1 MELNITYI
9 AVLIVIGTVAG
20 VINILAGGGS
30 NLTLPTLMIMGM
42 PPEVA
47 NASNRVGIFI
57 QSLVGM
63 RGFNRHGMLN
73 TEDLPHIMIP
83 TLIGGVVGGLLA
95 SFAPSTIL
103 KPLLL
108 GVMLSMAL
116 LILIR
121 PAVIAPEPGTQF
133 KHMRDTP
140 RAWIGLCLAG
150 IYGGFVQAGAG
161 FVLLAALAGTLR
173 YDLIRANA
181 LKIVC
186 TLGFTIVALAIF
198 IARDQVDWLPALVLT
213 VGYIIGAQLG
223 VKIAISVKPEM
234 LKWFLFIM
242 TLVACVAAL
251 VF

>member
-1 MELNITYI
+1 MELNITYLF
-9 AVLIVIGTVAG
+9 VLIVTGTFAG
-20 VINILAGGGS
+20 TINILAGGGS
-30 NLTLPTLMIMGM
+30 NLTLPALMIMGM

-63 RGFNRHGMLN
+63 RGFSRHGMLV

-83 TLIGGVVGGLLA
+83 TLIGGVMGGLLA
-95 SFAPSTIL
+95 SFAPSNIL

-108 GVMLSMAL
+108 GTMLSMAL
-116 LILIR
+116 LILVR
-121 PAVIAPEPGTQF
+121 PTAIAPEPGTPF
-133 KHMRDTP
+133 ARMRDTP
-140 RAWIGLCLAG
+140 GAWIGLGLAG
-150 IYGGFVQAGAG
+150 VYGGFVQAGAG

-173 YDLIRANA
+173 YDLVRANA

-198 IARDQVDWLPALVLT
+198 IVRGQVDWVPALILT

-223 VKIAISVKPEM
+223 VRIAISIKPEA
-234 LKWFLFIM
+234 LKWFLLIM
-242 TLVACVAAL
+242 TLVACVAAF

>member
-1 MELNITYI
+1 MELNITYLV
-9 AVLIVIGTVAG
+9 VLIVIGTIAG
-20 VINILAGGGS
+20 TINILAGGGS

-47 NASNRVGIFI
+47 NASNRVGIFV

-63 RGFNRHGMLN
+63 RGFNRHGMLV

-83 TLIGGVVGGLLA
+83 TLVGGVIGGLLA
-95 SFAPSTIL
+95 SFAPSDIL

-108 GVMLSMAL
+108 GTMLSMAL

-121 PAVIAPEPGTQF
+121 PTAIAPEPGTAF
-133 KHMRDTP
+133 ARMRDTP
-140 RAWIGLCLAG
+140 AAWIGLGLAG
-150 IYGGFVQAGAG
+150 VYGGFVQAGAG

-173 YDLIRANA
+173 YDLVRANA

-186 TLGFTIVALAIF
+186 TMGFTIVALAIF

-213 VGYIIGAQLG
+213 IGYVIGAQLG
-223 VKIAISVKPEM
+223 VRIAISIRPGT
-234 LKWFLFIM
+234 LKWFLFFM
-242 TLVACVAAL
+242 TLVACVAAF

>member
-9 AVLIVIGTVAG
+9 VVLIIIGSFAG

-63 RGFNRHGMLN
+63 RGFNKHGMLD
-73 TEDLPHIMIP
+73 TTDLPHILIP
-83 TLIGGVVGGLLA
+83 TLIGGVLGGLLA
-95 SFAPSTIL
+95 SFAPPAIL

-121 PAVIAPEPGTQF
+121 PTVIAPEPGTPF
-133 KHMRDTP
+133 ERLRDTP
-140 RAWIGLCLAG
+140 RAWVGLGLAG
-150 IYGGFVQAGAG
+150 LYGGFVQAGAG

-181 LKIVC
+181 LKLVC
-186 TLGFTIVALAIF
+186 TLAFTIVALAIF

-223 VKIAISVKPEM
+223 VKIAIRVRPET

>member
-1 MELNITYI
+1 MELNITYLV
-9 AVLIVIGTVAG
+9 VLIVIGTFAG
-20 VINILAGGGS
+20 TINILAGGGS

-47 NASNRVGIFI
+47 NASNRVGIFV

-63 RGFNRHGMLN
+63 RGFNKHGMLV

-83 TLIGGVVGGLLA
+83 TLAGGVIGGLLA
-95 SFAPSTIL
+95 SFAPSYIL

-108 GVMLSMAL
+108 GTMLSMAL

-121 PAVIAPEPGTQF
+121 PTAIAPESGTPF
-133 KHMRDTP
+133 ARMRDTP
-140 RAWIGLCLAG
+140 GAWIGLGLAG
-150 IYGGFVQAGAG
+150 IYGGFVQAGVG

-173 YDLIRANA
+173 YDLVRANA
-181 LKIVC
+181 LKLVC

-198 IARDQVDWLPALVLT
+198 IARDQVDWIPALVLT

-223 VKIAISVKPEM
+223 VRIAISIKPRT

-242 TLVACVAAL
+242 TLVACVAA
-251 VF
+251 FIF